1 MNQSNVFHYRKEAY
15 IFSGVTHMQLFMF
28 TQLWN
33 NTKWKIFWG
42 ADIYFRSR
50 NTFQGLLKV
59 NCNTCE
65 ACKPS
70 LPSLVIQ
77 THFLEKQDM
86 MACWVLDENHS
97 NERIHPQHV
106 SNHFLPNIAQPN
118 PALGPAHPQP
128 SPAARLSGE
137 TRKQVWWLSTS
148 GVRNCAR
155 LSGSASFPADLV

>member
-1 MNQSNVFHYRKEAY
+1 MYSTTERRHTFSLELPTCSFSCLLSYGITPNE
-15 IFSGVTHMQLFMF
+15 IF
-28 TQLWN
+28 
-33 NTKWKIFWG
+33 FWG

-70 LPSLVIQ
+70 LPSLVIH

-86 MACWVLDENHS
+86 MACWVLEENHS
-97 NERIHPQHV
+97 NEHIHPQHV
-106 SNHFLPNIAQPN
+106 CNHFLPNIAQPN

-137 TRKQVWWLSTS
+137 TRKRVWWLSTVS
-148 GVRNCAR
+148 GTVPVF
-155 LSGSASFPADLV
+155 LGQHHFLLT